1 MDREKTI
8 IFVQITVFQVDSHLN
23 SDTELILKSDTEV
36 EGMDSI
42 DWILD
47 SLLADMSAVKQYGWK
62 LIIKLI
68 IKFSDIE
75 TLITQVPKIYHM
87 I

>member
-1 MDREKTI
+1 MRASAKMMIQNMDRNDDGKLSKI
-8 IFVQITVFQVDSHLN
+8 
-23 SDTELILKSDTEV
+23 EV